1 MSPQRQFQSFTTTA
15 ESSLSHTNHKQLSGA
30 TIYDEPENFL
40 EVEVCNPKT
49 HFPSGDSKGMYTDYE
64 IICRTNLPGFPKRQS
79 SVRRRYSDFE
89 LFRKLLIKELQL
101 SNHPKVS
108 VPHLP
113 GKIVLSNRFSDAVI
127 EERRQGLHK
136 WLGSVAG
143 HPLLQTG
150 SKVLIRFMQ
159 DPVFNG

>member
-64 IICRTNLPGFPKRQS
+64 INAGPTFL
-79 SVRRRYSDFE
+79 DF
-89 LFRKLLIKELQL
+89 LRDK
-101 SNHPKVS
+101 
-108 VPHLP
+108 
-113 GKIVLSNRFSDAVI
+113 VLS
-127 EERRQGLHK
+127 EEDTATSSCSG
-136 WLGSVAG
+136 
-143 HPLLQTG
+143 
-150 SKVLIRFMQ
+150 
-159 DPVFNG
+159 NY

>member
-1 MSPQRQFQSFTTTA
+1 MSPQRQFQSFATTA
-15 ESSLSHTNHKQLSGA
+15 ESTLSQTKRKQLTGA

-40 EVEVCNPKT
+40 EVEVCHPKT
-49 HFPSGDSKGMYTDYE
+49 HFPSGNSKGMYTDYE
-64 IICRTNLPGFPKRQS
+64 IICRTNLPGFSKRSS

-108 VPHLP
+108 VQHLP
-113 GKIVLSNRFSDAVI
+113 GKILLSNRFNDTVI
-127 EERRQGLHK
+127 EERRQGLNK
-136 WLGSVAG
+136 WMGSVAG

-150 SKVLIRFMQ
+150 SKVLIRFIQ
-159 DPVFNG
+159 DPTFQG